1 MFSSEINMN
10 EVKNIEHFLE
20 GIEAAMLEN
29 EFKNYKTDFVYRD
42 RDFGL
47 GYNLAKRQYDI
58 QKQRVGCEGFSLT
71 KTK

>member
-1 MFSSEINMN
+1 MFSGEIRMD
-10 EVKNIEHFLE
+10 EVKNMDHFLE
-20 GIEAAMLEN
+20 GMKAAMLEN
-29 EFKNYKTDFVYRD
+29 EFKNYKTDFVYKD